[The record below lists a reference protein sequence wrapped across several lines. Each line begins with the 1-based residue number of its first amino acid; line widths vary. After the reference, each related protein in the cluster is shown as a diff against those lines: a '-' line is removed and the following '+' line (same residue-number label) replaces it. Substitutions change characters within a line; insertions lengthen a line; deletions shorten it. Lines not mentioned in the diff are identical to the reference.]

1 MTEATPLSVRRDEI
15 MSWAVWAFCVDGWSL
30 ERHIFFCAKLPP
42 GWDQWFLLLSHFL
55 FFSSHSFV
63 FISDA
68 WLSLQF
74 YILALI
80 LFYSP
85 LLSLTCQLAIAGS
98 HFGRCSVE
106 VTLSKLRVG
115 VLGDHCIFNPDLVNG
130 TVTVVSFFLLLGDL
144 VPRGL
149 CHSLSK
155 PPRPSFHPIITNY
168 SRVDRFKMVLQEGK
182 RDTHTLNTRNTSGTW
197 NSFLFSASDKL
208 PSSLF
213 VRSACHILVIELA
226 VARPQTGGHLLW
238 SVTFERVIQCVSWN
252 T

>member
-1 MTEATPLSVRRDEI
+1 
-15 MSWAVWAFCVDGWSL
+15 MSCLGILCWRLKFGAP
-30 ERHIFFCAKLPP
+30 HFFLCQTAPRMRP
-42 GWDQWFLLLSHFL
+42 VIP
-55 FFSSHSFV
+55 SFV
-63 FISDA
+63 SFSFFFLPLFRLYLRRLTFFAILHLGPDFI
-68 WLSLQF
+68 
-74 YILALI
+74 
-80 LFYSP
+80 
-85 LLSLTCQLAIAGS
+85 LLSLTFLDMSAGS